1 MKEEEGAAHLIV
13 IHLAEVEAGVE
24 EEEDELGHLDLP
36 AIRAHQ
42 KEEMITIRAQDL
54 WHYNT
59 NLLLFHQE
67 QDKHIRLTNF
77 HTKWECSTLEV
88 IIHMNIRATLKD
100 MELTL

>member
-24 EEEDELGHLDLP
+24 EEEDERDLLDLQ
-36 AIRAHQ
+36 AIQAHQ
-42 KEEMITIRAQDL
+42 KEEMITIRVQDL

-59 NLLLFHQE
+59 SLLLSPQE
-67 QDKHIRLTNF
+67 QDKHIRLINF

-88 IIHMNIRATLKD
+88 IMHMNIKATLKD